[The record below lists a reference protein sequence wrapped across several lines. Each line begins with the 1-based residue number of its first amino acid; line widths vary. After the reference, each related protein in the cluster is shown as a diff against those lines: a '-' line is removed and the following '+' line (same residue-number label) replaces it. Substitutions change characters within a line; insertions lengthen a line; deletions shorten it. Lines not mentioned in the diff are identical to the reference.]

1 MRRFILKSITLIV
14 LLQSASAGAT
24 SVTAYSA
31 ACGGDSAGG
40 GDESTTG
47 SRPSKH
53 QMAFQDGKASA
64 EHDGWVMVAIPYD
77 GGKGTHG
84 IDNRRGKIKSLDIHE
99 GCTFKSQSMP
109 GVTFFAG
116 DRYDSHQTGDR
127 FDISTPCSKMRGQ
140 SHVDKS
146 HPSNKKGFDVQI
158 TDVKCPSSRND
169 WRAPTEVDKSTGG
182 SSSAASN
189 NTTPQKGASHAPLCP
204 RVRSCSVGP
213 SLVRYHV
220 FSQSVL

>member
-1 MRRFILKSITLIV
+1 MTRFILITLIV
-14 LLQSASAGAT
+14 LLQAAPAGAT

-31 ACGGDSAGG
+31 ACGGDSTGG

-146 HPSNKKGFDVQI
+146 HPSNKKSFEAQI

-169 WRAPTEVDKSTGG
+169 WRAPTKVDNSASG
-182 SSSAASN
+182 SSSTARN
-189 NTTPQKGASHAPLCP
+189 NTTPQQGTAGTAPVW
-204 RVRSCSVGP
+204 RR
-213 SLVRYHV
+213 
-220 FSQSVL
+220 